1 MNRTILITGATSGF
15 GKACARKFADSGD
28 HLILTGRRKDRLDTL
43 KRELENPAAVA
54 SSGAAASTT
63 RVLTLNFDVQDRA
76 AVFAA
81 IAGLPPEWQRIDLLI
96 NNAGLALGRDYFD
109 EANLLDWETM

>member
-15 GKACARKFADSGD
+15 GEACARKFADSGD

-43 KRELENPAAVA
+43 KHELEDRAASA
-54 SSGAAASTT
+54 SSPGAAGSPT

-81 IAGLPPEWQRIDLLI
+81 IAGLPPE
-96 NNAGLALGRDYFD
+96 
-109 EANLLDWETM
+109 